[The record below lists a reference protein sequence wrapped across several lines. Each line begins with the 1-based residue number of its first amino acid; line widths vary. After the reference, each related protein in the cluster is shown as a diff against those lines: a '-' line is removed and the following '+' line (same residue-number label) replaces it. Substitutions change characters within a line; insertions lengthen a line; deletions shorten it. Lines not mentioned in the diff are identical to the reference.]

1 MNDYHDISEETLKKL
16 IYPSGKISSRFIK
29 DINII
34 YADYIASGLLSPLI
48 DNYMISNIYPYYAN
62 THSNANN
69 GILMKNEIKKTKEV
83 IRKNMNLSDDY
94 KIIFTG
100 SGTTAAI
107 NQLINCIEFNN
118 YDRVV
123 IYLTLYEHY
132 SNHLPWIELLKS
144 NSNIKIKLIPFE
156 SSRSSESDKSNSGII
171 DLKWL
176 ESSIEKQYNNPKNQ
190 KKKTL
195 IICSI
200 IACSNVTGIVLPLS
214 NIKKI
219 LDKFPKTDYF
229 NKYFFADYA
238 CSAPYVKIDGS
249 ILDSLFFSPH
259 KFIGGPSTPGVL
271 IGKSCLFNKSKPF
284 CAGGGC
290 VKKVSNLNIEYDP
303 DIEKR
308 ESAGTPNILGI
319 IRINKLLKLKDT
331 FLDII
336 LLNESMISKLIKTKI
351 NYYQNK
357 YPNFKSVLYNDK
369 VHHLPILS
377 FNLTNLHFNLIVVLF
392 NDLFGIQTRGGISC
406 CSLLADYIQNNYG
419 YRGWCRISF
428 HWLMSKKTINYIFD
442 ALEYII
448 KNGEKY
454 IKYYDFID
462 DIFVIK
468 K

>member
-1 MNDYHDISEETLKKL
+1 MLHIIIDQLMNDYHDISEDTLKKL
-16 IYPSGKISSRFIK
+16 IYPSGKICSRFIK
-29 DINII
+29 DTNII
-34 YADYIASGLLSPLI
+34 YADYIASGLLSPII
-48 DNYMISNIYPYYAN
+48 DKCMTTNIYPYYAN
-62 THSNANN
+62 THSNAHN
-69 GILMKNEIKKTKEV
+69 GILMKNEIKKTKE
-83 IRKNMNLSDDY
+83 IMRNDMNLSDDY

-100 SGTTAAI
+100 SGTTGAV
-107 NQLINCIEFNN
+107 NHLINCIEYKN
-118 YDRVV
+118 YDRVI
-123 IYLTLYEHY
+123 IYLTIYEHY

-156 SSRSSESDKSNSGII
+156 LDRLNSGII
-171 DLKWL
+171 NLKWL
-176 ESSIEKQYNNPKNQ
+176 EHSIEEQYKDQN
-190 KKKTL
+190 KKTL

-200 IACSNVTGIVLPLS
+200 IACSNVNGIILPLK

-219 LDKFPKTDYF
+219 LDKYPKTDNF

-249 ILDSLFFSPH
+249 ILDGLFFSPH

-271 IGKSCLFNKSKPF
+271 IAKSCLFNKSKPF

-290 VKKVSNLNIEYDP
+290 VKKVSNLNIEYEP

-319 IRINKLLKLKDT
+319 IRINKLLRLKNS
-331 FLDII
+331 FQDII
-336 LLNESMISKLIKTKI
+336 LSNENMISDLIKSKI
-351 NYYQNK
+351 NYYQNT
-357 YPNFKSVLYNDK
+357 YSNFKSVLYNDK
-369 VHHLPILS
+369 IHHLPILS
-377 FNLTNLHFNLIVVLF
+377 FHLTNLHYNLIVVLF
-392 NDLFGIQTRGGISC
+392 NDLFAIQTRGGISC
-406 CSLLADYIQNNYG
+406 CSLLADYIENNYG

-468 K
+468 N